1 MAQEKNKVQTQN
13 KSEQD
18 PKLED
23 TPKTLA
29 DLERLAQK
37 LVKEGGMPSPE
48 VFGKVMA
55 EARKRWATR
64 R

>member
-1 MAQEKNKVQTQN
+1 MVQTQN

-18 PKLED
+18 PELDD

-37 LVKEGGMPSPE
+37 LHKEGRMPSPE
-48 VFGKVMA
+48 VFDKVMA
-55 EARKRWATR
+55 EVRKRRAQR